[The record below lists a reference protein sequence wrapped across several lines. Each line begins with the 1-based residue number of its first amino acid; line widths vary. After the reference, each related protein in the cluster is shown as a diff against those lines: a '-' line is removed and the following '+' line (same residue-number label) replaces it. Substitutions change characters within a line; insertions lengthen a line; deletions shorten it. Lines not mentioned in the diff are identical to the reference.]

1 MPGIVHVL
9 AYDIHDHR
17 RRRRMAKLM
26 EGRATR
32 VQESV
37 FETCQTKKQV
47 MELIRD
53 SLPFLVPSEGDSLRV
68 YRVCA
73 DCMRHF
79 QTVGGERIDWESAL
93 ILH

>member
-9 AYDIHDHR
+9 AYDIHDDR

-47 MELIRD
+47 MELI
-53 SLPFLVPSEGDSLRV
+53 PSEGDSLRA

>member
-9 AYDIHDHR
+9 AYDIHDDR

-53 SLPFLVPSEGDSLRV
+53 SLPFLNTSEGDSLRA

>member
-1 MPGIVHVL
+1 MSKIVHVL
-9 AYDIHDHR
+9 AYDIHNDK

-37 FETCQTKKQV
+37 FETCMTKKQV
-47 MELIRD
+47 MALTRD
-53 SLPFLVPSEGDSLRV
+53 SLPFLAPSEGDSLRV

-73 DCMRHF
+73 DCMRYF
-79 QTVGGERIDWESAL
+79 NSVGGTKIDWESAL
-93 ILH
+93 IL